1 MTRKSRPN
9 TCKLLDMMEQGTL
22 DPLTVAQRCL
32 DYMSE
37 DEVTDMA
44 ETEGFI
50 ETEEENDDEQND

>member
-1 MTRKSRPN
+1 MTRKARPN

-22 DPLTVAQRCL
+22 DPKTLAERCL

-50 ETEEENDDEQND
+50 ETDDEENDND

>member
-1 MTRKSRPN
+1 MTRQARPN

-22 DPLTVAQRCL
+22 DPLAVAQRCL

-44 ETEGFI
+44 ETEGYI
-50 ETEEENDDEQND
+50 ETDDDEENDND